1 MKFHQDSASLFI
13 PDGTPEREALARIT
27 HLGIGAHQDD
37 LEFMAFHGILAC
49 YDDKEKS
56 FGGVTCT
63 NGAGSART
71 GVYAGLTD
79 QELQRIRHQ
88 EQESAALIGRYG
100 VMIQLDYASQ
110 QIQRSP
116 AELGDDLQA
125 ILTQSTPRIVYT
137 HNLADKHE
145 THVAVALA
153 TLRAIRRLPPEQRPE
168 QVHGCEVWRGLD
180 WMNDEDKILHDV
192 SGHEELASA
201 LNAVFDSQINGG
213 KRYDLA
219 ITGRRHANAT
229 LLRPHTADAAQQVAF
244 AMDLTPLARNDT
256 LDIEEYVGDFIAK
269 FESDVRG
276 KIARLLG
283 KR

>member
-229 LLRPHTADAAQQVAF
+229 LFRPHTADAAQQVAF